1 MRRRLHPHQLLPQRT
16 MTRST
21 PTLHTVLRALASVA
35 VLAVAT
41 AASAPAFSQSQA
53 PLAEASVEALLDLL
67 DSGPVSRSFTRTKPP
82 HESTSQCHGKAGGTK
97 GADGGSGTRNLEV
110 VPYAGD
116 TTPGVNLDIAFGHG
130 SDKMSAKERALLDNL
145 AKALLNPRLVDSKF
159 AVAGH
164 TDATGKPE
172 INLELSCARAL
183 AVRNYLARKGVAD
196 QRMTAYGFGS
206 KKPLQGSQATAPQ
219 NRRVEIRMAP

>member
-1 MRRRLHPHQLLPQRT
+1 MI
-16 MTRST
+16 RST
-21 PTLHTVLRALASVA
+21 PSLRTGLRALASA
-35 VLAVAT
+35 ATLALAMG
-41 AASAPAFSQSQA
+41 SHGPAFSQSQA
-53 PLAEASVEALLDLL
+53 PMAEASVEALLDML
-67 DSGPVSRSFTRTKPP
+67 DSGPVARSFTRTKPP
-82 HESTSQCHGKAGGTK
+82 DESTSQCHGRAGAAK
-97 GADGGSGTRNLEV
+97 GAEGGNGSRNLEV

-130 SDKMSAKERALLDNL
+130 SDKMSAKEAALLDNL

-183 AVRNYLARKGVAD
+183 AVRSYLVRKGVAD

-206 KKPLQGSQATAPQ
+206 KKPLQGTQATAPQ
-219 NRRVEIRMAP
+219 NRRVEIRLAP